1 MNNSF
6 SITNLAYISLFKKI
20 CETYKNLSEY
30 LYIKITY
37 NNINFQVM
45 DNVKVSI
52 LDISFNTQYFDTFI
66 INYETLICINITDF
80 TKILKNFTKTNI
92 IYFKIHNDSNLLYIE
107 SDIND
112 LIKKKFTLALIE
124 DNTYN
129 WININTD
136 NNHHSQIIIPSKTL
150 QTIISEL
157 HVFSDYLIIHKSN
170 TTNILEFIV
179 DDTHTNTY
187 SKYELNDIHFINNE
201 NIHLVISLN
210 YLHNF
215 KLLSS
220 FINANIIISN
230 NNPLHINLTDESIDI
245 NYMIAPKIEN

>member
-6 SITNLAYISLFKKI
+6 SITNPAYISLFKKI

-45 DNVKVSI
+45 DDIKISI
-52 LDISFNTQYFDTFI
+52 LDISFNTEYFNTFE
-66 INYETLICINITDF
+66 INYETLICINIIDL
-80 TKILKNFTKTNI
+80 TKILKNFKDNF
-92 IYFKIHNDSNLLYIE
+92 IYFKLLNDTNLLYIE
-107 SDIND
+107 SGIYDS
-112 LIKKKFTLALIE
+112 IKKKFTLTLIE

-129 WININTD
+129 WININTRD
-136 NNHHSQIIIPSKTL
+136 NNDSQISILSKTL

-157 HVFSDYLIIHKSN
+157 HVFSDCLIIHKC
-170 TTNILEFIV
+170 TDTDILEFII

-187 SKYELNDIHFINNE
+187 SKYELNNINFINNE

-215 KLLSS
+215 KLLSY
-220 FINANIIISN
+220 FINANITISN
-230 NNPLHINLTDESIDI
+230 NNPLHINLIDENINI
-245 NYMIAPKIEN
+245 NYMLAPKVDL

>member
-6 SITNLAYISLFKKI
+6 SITNPAYISVFKKI

-30 LYIKITY
+30 IYIKITY

-45 DNVKVSI
+45 DDVKVSI

-66 INYETLICINITDF
+66 INYETLIYINITDF

-112 LIKKKFTLALIE
+112 LIKKKFTLTLFE

-129 WININTD
+129 WININTCNT
-136 NNHHSQIIIPSKTL
+136 NNLHISILSKTL

-170 TTNILEFIV
+170 DTDILEFII
-179 DDTHTNTY
+179 DDTYTNTY
-187 SKYELNDIHFINNE
+187 SKYELNNIYLTNNE
-201 NIHLVISLN
+201 NIHLLISLN

-220 FINANIIISN
+220 FEYANIIISN
-230 NNPLHINLTDESIDI
+230 NNPLHINLIDNSINV
-245 NYMIAPKIEN
+245 NYMVAPKVEI

>member
-6 SITNLAYISLFKKI
+6 SISNPAYISLFKKI

-45 DNVKVSI
+45 DDIKISI
-52 LDISFNTQYFDTFI
+52 LDISFNTQYFNTFE
-66 INYETLICINITDF
+66 INYETLICINTIDF
-80 TKILKNFTKTNI
+80 TKILKNFSKTNI
-92 IYFKIHNDSNLLYIE
+92 IYFKIQNDSNLLHIQ

-129 WININTD
+129 WININTSNI
-136 NNHHSQIIIPSKTL
+136 NNSHISILSKTL

-157 HVFSDYLIIHKSN
+157 HVFSDYLIIHKSID
-170 TTNILEFIV
+170 TNILEFIV

-187 SKYELNDIHFINNE
+187 SKYELNDINLTNNE
-201 NIHLVISLN
+201 NIHLLISLN

-220 FINANIIISN
+220 FTYTNINISN
-230 NNPLHINLTDESIDI
+230 NNPLHINLIDENINI
-245 NYMIAPKIEN
+245 NYMLAPKVDL

>member
-6 SITNLAYISLFKKI
+6 SITNPSYISVFKKI

-45 DNVKVSI
+45 DDVKVSI
-52 LDISFNTQYFDTFI
+52 LDISFNPQYFDTFI
-66 INYETLICINITDF
+66 VNYETLICINISDF
-80 TKILKNFTKTNI
+80 TKILKNFTKTNV
-92 IYFKIHNDSNLLYIE
+92 IYFKIYNDSNLLYIE

-129 WININTD
+129 WININTS
-136 NNHHSQIIIPSKTL
+136 NTNYSQISILSKTL

-157 HVFSDYLIIHKSN
+157 HAFSDYLIIHKSID
-170 TTNILEFIV
+170 TDILEFII

-187 SKYELNDIHFINNE
+187 SKYELNNINFINNE
-201 NIHLVISLN
+201 NIHLLISLN
-210 YLHNF
+210 YLYNF

-220 FINANIIISN
+220 FEYANIIISN
-230 NNPLHINLTDESIDI
+230 NNPLHINLIDESIDI
-245 NYMIAPKIEN
+245 NYMIAPRIEN

>member
-6 SITNLAYISLFKKI
+6 SITNSSYISLFKKI
-20 CETYKNLSEY
+20 CETYKNLSQY

-37 NNINFQVM
+37 NNINFQVI
-45 DNVKVSI
+45 DDVKVSI
-52 LDISFNTQYFDTFI
+52 LDITFDTPYFNTFE
-66 INYETLICINITDF
+66 INYETLICINIIDF
-80 TKILKNFTKTNI
+80 TKILKNFKDNS
-92 IYFKIHNDSNLLYIE
+92 IYFKLQNDSNFLYIQ

-129 WININTD
+129 WININTYNT
-136 NNHHSQIIIPSKTL
+136 NNSQISILSKTL

-157 HVFSDYLIIHKSN
+157 HVFSDYLIIHKSID
-170 TTNILEFIV
+170 TDILEFII

-187 SKYELNDIHFINNE
+187 SKYELNNINFINNE
-201 NIHLVISLN
+201 NIHLLISLN

-215 KLLSS
+215 KLLSY
-220 FINANIIISN
+220 FMNAIIFISN
-230 NNPLHINLTDESIDI
+230 NNPLHINLIDENINI
-245 NYMIAPKIEN
+245 NYMIAPKVEI